1 MSQEFKGCSKLWE
14 SPWSPAGWI
23 SHSDLFSRAQS
34 HHGVDF
40 LGYST
45 DQSHLIIMQCWSCS
59 TKPFSFPSFPWKSC
73 GICGAAPQ
81 QCSSKPGNAP
91 GWNSL
96 SAQLGESFCSKA
108 PENNEIIISV
118 HLWHDGGTQVWMN
131 WDFTALHP
139 KILPCSISKSLT
151 WRIWRIPVC
160 HFWNPQTSPF
170 IIPKKKKNPTE
181 HQNSNRHLHNHPKP
195 CLSMVQGQ
203 PLHHTEPGVI
213 LGI

>member
-1 MSQEFKGCSKLWE
+1 
-14 SPWSPAGWI
+14 
-23 SHSDLFSRAQS
+23 
-34 HHGVDF
+34 
-40 LGYST
+40 
-45 DQSHLIIMQCWSCS
+45 MQCWSCS

-131 WDFTALHP
+131 WDFTVLHS

-170 IIPKKKKNPTE
+170 IIPKKKKIPQNTKTQTDTCTTTPNPACPWCRASPSTTQNLGLFWEFKNHWTTQEAE
-181 HQNSNRHLHNHPKP
+181 HTQTSHLPSFRRQPKY
-195 CLSMVQGQ
+195 
-203 PLHHTEPGVI
+203 
-213 LGI
+213 